1 MFKARF
7 IAVSACA
14 GILSCAPARAQW
26 SPVGGLLN
34 VAVTQNCTLT
44 SGNIATATRDG
55 MFLCPA
61 RAELVDSQVKDASHF
76 YVVHEYGLLAIRTNS
91 DKLADCWAAHQLARA
106 PNGPHYVKQW
116 ITHWSNYGMTR
127 PTLGTPAQRIAN
139 VRACCACGI

>member
-1 MFKARF
+1 MPTTRLLPIITCAV
-7 IAVSACA
+7 ISYGVSAK
-14 GILSCAPARAQW
+14 AQW

-34 VAVTQNCTLT
+34 VPVTKNCTIT
-44 SGNIATATRDG
+44 SGNVASAKTDG
-55 MFLCPA
+55 LFLCPS
-61 RAELVDSQVKDASHF
+61 RADLVDSQVKDASHF

-106 PNGPHYVKQW
+106 PNGRHYVKQW
-116 ITHWSNYGMTR
+116 ITHWSNYGMTH